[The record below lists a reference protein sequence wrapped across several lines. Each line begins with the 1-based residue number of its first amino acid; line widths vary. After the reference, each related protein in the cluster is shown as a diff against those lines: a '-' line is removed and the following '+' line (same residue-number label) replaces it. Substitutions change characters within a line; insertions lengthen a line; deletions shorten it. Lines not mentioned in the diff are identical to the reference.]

1 MATKFKNGI
10 DASSQK
16 IQNVAT
22 PTADY
27 DAVTKKYVDD
37 RDAAVTANKGYYG
50 EWQSDQNQP
59 YGGTTVVDQAY
70 AMFFEV
76 NDGSSGIRVVSNDG
90 SNSDQSKTRLTFDY
104 AGTYNVQWSGQ
115 FQNTSNSDHDANVW
129 IRKNGTD
136 VFGSNGIVS
145 IPSSHGGTPGHIIS
159 SWNFIFTFA
168 AGDYIELIWS
178 TENAGVRLLYSAGV
192 TRTPSSNSVP
202 STASV
207 IVTAQQVMYI
217 QTAAETTGISSGSVL
232 SGTAIGTGNKAI
244 DYSAISNGLQISGTS
259 PNQTVTVKPKTSG
272 GITVDSTGVSLTSNT
287 ISGVALGSNL
297 SALSQGTGISTFSY
311 TGAGTAT
318 VAIDTNKVPTISTSS
333 YTTTF
338 TPSAS
343 TTVTLPTG
351 ATSTLARTDAGQTF
365 TGTNTF
371 SNTITGSVSGNAETV
386 TNGAYI
392 NVANTF
398 TGTQTVQAAS
408 TQDSV
413 KIAGR
418 AGGTNSYG
426 VTITPTTLTASR
438 TLTVPNVD
446 GTVVT
451 TGDTGTVTSTMI
463 LDATIVNG
471 DISSSANIAPTKVQ
485 QASVMLTPS
494 VAQTVP
500 NASQTNLALDTVTNY
515 GSYSGIL
522 AGTAGTYSSGTHS
535 ATGKI
540 TASVACAVSASG
552 FILWTNTTTNIR
564 ALVIRRYNS
573 SNVLL
578 ETVPIS
584 QIPQG
589 AAFTATA
596 GTVNFVMNA
605 NDYITLTGYQ
615 NSGGVLGYSTTNTSA
630 FLRVTVLG
638 GGV

>member
-10 DASSQK
+10 DLNSQK
-16 IQNVAT
+16 ITSVADPAT
-22 PTADY
+22 TT
-27 DAVTKKYVDD
+27 DAATKNYVDTQ
-37 RDAAVTANKGYYG
+37 DA
-50 EWQSDQNQP
+50 
-59 YGGTTVVDQAY
+59 
-70 AMFFEV
+70 
-76 NDGSSGIRVVSNDG
+76 
-90 SNSDQSKTRLTFDY
+90 L
-104 AGTYNVQWSGQ
+104 
-115 FQNTSNSDHDANVW
+115 DA
-129 IRKNGTD
+129 K
-136 VFGSNGIVS
+136 
-145 IPSSHGGTPGHIIS
+145 
-159 SWNFIFTFA
+159 
-168 AGDYIELIWS
+168 L
-178 TENAGVRLLYSAGV
+178 
-192 TRTPSSNSVP
+192 
-202 STASV
+202 AS
-207 IVTAQQVMYI
+207 
-217 QTAAETTGISSGSVL
+217 
-232 SGTAIGTGNKAI
+232 
-244 DYSAISNGLQISGTS
+244 
-259 PNQTVTVKPKTSG
+259 
-272 GITVDSTGVSLTSNT
+272 
-287 ISGVALGSNL
+287 
-297 SALSQGTGISTFSY
+297 
-311 TGAGTAT
+311 
-318 VAIDTNKVPTISTSS
+318 
-333 YTTTF
+333 
-338 TPSAS
+338 
-343 TTVTLPTG
+343 
-351 ATSTLARTDAGQTF
+351 
-365 TGTNTF
+365 
-371 SNTITGSVSGNAETV
+371 
-386 TNGAYI
+386 
-392 NVANTF
+392 ANTF

-418 AGGTNSYG
+418 AGGTSSYG

-451 TGDTGTVTSTMI
+451 TGDTGSVNTGMI
-463 LDATIVNG
+463 TDNTIVNG

-522 AGTAGTYSSGTHS
+522 AGTAGTYSSGTHTT
-535 ATGKI
+535 TGKI

-589 AAFTATA
+589 AAFSATA
-596 GTVNFVMNA
+596 GTVNFVMNV

-638 GGV
+638 GGL